1 MPSMFALRNILS
13 QDHPG
18 TKRAAR
24 LQNVI
29 NGQYPAGMGSVKGVT
44 A

>member
-1 MPSMFALRNILS
+1 MSSVKIILAT
-13 QDHPG
+13 DHPG